1 MEFKHAMQAGQL
13 ALEIRNI
20 ELTLASFD
28 RPDLFTKVRI
38 VSDTGVYYQGDD
50 PIIYKADVIDSMR
63 IRNLIEDILKSRLEQ
78 LKKELAE
85 L

>member
-1 MEFKHAMQAGQL
+1 MEFKHAIHAGQL
-13 ALEIRNI
+13 ALKIREI
-20 ELTLASFD
+20 ELALVSFD

-38 VSDTGVYYQGDD
+38 VSDSGVYQCDE
-50 PIIYKADVIDSMR
+50 PVIYKADVIDSMR

>member
-1 MEFKHAMQAGQL
+1 MEFKHAIHAGEL
-13 ALEIRNI
+13 ALKIREI
-20 ELTLASFD
+20 ELTLLSFD
-28 RPDLFTKVRI
+28 RPDLFTKVKI
-38 VSDTGVYYQGDD
+38 VSDVAKYQIDD
-50 PIIYKADVIDSMR
+50 PIIYKADLIDSMR

>member
-13 ALEIRNI
+13 ASEIRKI

-38 VSDTGVYYQGDD
+38 VSDTGIYKVED